1 VCSILELDTSTMPGG
16 YTFDRLRRDSLM
28 NGEVDAMSADSPVGY
43 VNVRAYAEL
52 NDFLGPESRGVTV
65 RRPFRPHQTV
75 KDVLEAMGI
84 PHTEVD
90 LILVNGNAED
100 FAHRPT
106 SGDRIAAYPMF
117 EALDIGSTAR
127 LRPLPLRDP
136 RFVIDVN
143 LGRLAR
149 LLRVL
154 GFDVWW
160 SSDADDQ
167 TLADVSLGQQRILLT
182 RDRALLKRRAIT
194 HGLFVHSDQAEE
206 QTLEV
211 IRRLDLAQRLAPFTR
226 CVRCNGRL
234 VAVTKDEVIDHLEPL
249 TRQYYD
255 DFSRCT
261 ECGRIYWPGS
271 HRARLVS
278 FVEGLRDQL

>member
-1 VCSILELDTSTMPGG
+1 M
-16 YTFDRLRRDSLM
+16 
-28 NGEVDAMSADSPVGY
+28 AGY

-52 NDFLGPESRGVTV
+52 NDFLGPESRGVTA

-90 LILVNGNAED
+90 LILVNGNAEG

-106 SGDRIAAYPMF
+106 SGDRITAYPMF
-117 EALDIGSTAR
+117 EVLDIGSTAR
-127 LRPLPLRDP
+127 LRPVPLRDP

-182 RDRALLKRRAIT
+182 RDRGLLKRRAIT
-194 HGLFVHSDQAEE
+194 HGLFVRSDHPEE

-234 VAVTKDEVIDHLEPL
+234 VAVTKDEVVDHLEPL
-249 TRQYYD
+249 TRLYYD
-255 DFSRCT
+255 DFSRCS
-261 ECGRIYWPGS
+261 ECGRIYWRGS
-271 HRARLVS
+271 HHARLVS
-278 FVEGLRDQL
+278 FVEGLRNQL

>member
-1 VCSILELDTSTMPGG
+1 M
-16 YTFDRLRRDSLM
+16 
-28 NGEVDAMSADSPVGY
+28 AGY
-43 VNVRAYAEL
+43 VDVRAYAEL
-52 NDFLGPESRGVTV
+52 SDFLGPESHGITV
-65 RRPFRPHQTV
+65 RHPFRSHQTV

-90 LILVNGNAED
+90 LILVNGNAVD
-100 FAHRPT
+100 FTHRPT
-106 SGDRIAAYPMF
+106 AGDRIAVYPVF
-117 EALDIGSTAR
+117 EAVDIGSTTP
-127 LRPLPLRDP
+127 LRPVPLRDP

-143 LGRLAR
+143 LGRLTR

-167 TLADVSLGQQRILLT
+167 TLVDISLGQQRILLT

-194 HGLFVHSDQAEE
+194 HGLFVRSDDPEE

-211 IRRLDLAQRLAPFTR
+211 IRRLDLRQRLAPLTR

-234 VAVTKDEVIDHLEPL
+234 IAVTKDEVIDQLEPL
-249 TRQYYD
+249 TRRYYD
-255 DFSRCT
+255 DFSRCA
-261 ECGRIYWPGS
+261 ECGRIYWAGS
-271 HRARLVS
+271 HHAGLVS
-278 FVEGLRDQL
+278 LVERIRDQL

>member
-1 VCSILELDTSTMPGG
+1 M
-16 YTFDRLRRDSLM
+16 
-28 NGEVDAMSADSPVGY
+28 AGY
-43 VNVRAYAEL
+43 VSVRAYAEL
-52 NDFLGPESRGVTV
+52 NDFFGPESRGLTV
-65 RRPFRPHQTV
+65 RRPFRGHQTV
-75 KDVLEAMGI
+75 KDVVEAMGI

-90 LILVNGNAED
+90 LILVNGNAVD
-100 FAHRPT
+100 FSHRPT
-106 SGDRIAAYPMF
+106 TGDRIAVYPVF

-127 LRPLPLRDP
+127 PRPVPLRDP

-154 GFDVWW
+154 GLDVWW

-167 TLADVSLGQQRILLT
+167 TLADISLGQQRILLT

-194 HGLFVHSDQAEE
+194 HGLYVRSDDPEE

-211 IRRLDLAQRLAPFTR
+211 IRRLDLRQRLAPFTR

-234 VAVTKDEVIDHLEPL
+234 LVVKKDEVFDHLEPL
-249 TRQYYD
+249 TRRYYD
-255 DFSRCT
+255 DFGRCA
-261 ECGRIYWPGS
+261 ECGQIYWPGS
-271 HRARLVS
+271 HHRRLVS
-278 FVEGLRDQL
+278 LVEGLRDQL

>member
-1 VCSILELDTSTMPGG
+1 M
-16 YTFDRLRRDSLM
+16 
-28 NGEVDAMSADSPVGY
+28 AGY

-52 NDFLGPESRGVTV
+52 NDFLGPESRGVTA

-75 KDVLEAMGI
+75 KDVLEALGI

-90 LILVNGNAED
+90 LILVNGNVED
-100 FAHRPT
+100 FAHRPA

-117 EALDIGSTAR
+117 ETLDVGSTAR
-127 LRPLPLRDP
+127 LRPVPLRDP

-182 RDRALLKRRAIT
+182 RDRGLLKRRAIT
-194 HGLFVHSDQAEE
+194 HGLFVRSDHPEE

-234 VAVTKDEVIDHLEPL
+234 VAVTKDEVVDHLEPL
-249 TRQYYD
+249 TRLYYD
-255 DFSRCT
+255 DFSRCS
-261 ECGRIYWPGS
+261 ECGRIYWRGS
-271 HRARLVS
+271 HHARLVS
-278 FVEGLRDQL
+278 FVEGLRNQL

>member
-1 VCSILELDTSTMPGG
+1 M
-16 YTFDRLRRDSLM
+16 
-28 NGEVDAMSADSPVGY
+28 AGY

-52 NDFLGPESRGVTV
+52 NDFLGPESRGLTV
-65 RRPFRPHQTV
+65 RRPFRSHQTV
-75 KDVLEAMGI
+75 KDILEAMGI

-100 FAHRPT
+100 FAHRPS

-117 EALDIGSTAR
+117 EALDIGSTSR
-127 LRPLPLRDP
+127 LRPVPLRDP

-149 LLRVL
+149 LLRVV

-194 HGLFVHSDQAEE
+194 HGLFVRSDHPDE

-211 IRRLDLAQRLAPFTR
+211 IRRLDLRHRLAPFTR

-249 TRQYYD
+249 TRRYYD

-261 ECGRIYWPGS
+261 GCGQIYWPGS
-271 HRARLVS
+271 HRARLIS
-278 FVEGLRDQL
+278 FVERLRNQL

>member
-1 VCSILELDTSTMPGG
+1 M
-16 YTFDRLRRDSLM
+16 
-28 NGEVDAMSADSPVGY
+28 AGY

-52 NDFLGPESRGVTV
+52 SDFLGPESHGIAV
-65 RRPFRPHQTV
+65 RRPFRSHQTV

-90 LILVNGNAED
+90 LILVNGNAVD
-100 FAHRPT
+100 FSHRPT
-106 SGDRIAAYPMF
+106 AGDRIAVYPVF
-117 EALDIGSTAR
+117 EALDIGSMAR
-127 LRPLPLRDP
+127 LRPVPLRDP

-160 SSDADDQ
+160 SSDADDR
-167 TLADVSLGQQRILLT
+167 TLADISVGQQRILLT

-194 HGLFVHSDQAEE
+194 HGLFVHAGHPEE

-211 IRRLDLAQRLAPFTR
+211 IRRLDLRRRLAPFTR
-226 CVRCNGRL
+226 CVQCNGRL
-234 VAVTKDEVIDHLEPL
+234 IPVTKDEVIDHLEPL
-249 TRQYYD
+249 TRRYYD

-261 ECGRIYWPGS
+261 ECARIYWPGS

-278 FVEGLRDQL
+278 FVEGLRHQL